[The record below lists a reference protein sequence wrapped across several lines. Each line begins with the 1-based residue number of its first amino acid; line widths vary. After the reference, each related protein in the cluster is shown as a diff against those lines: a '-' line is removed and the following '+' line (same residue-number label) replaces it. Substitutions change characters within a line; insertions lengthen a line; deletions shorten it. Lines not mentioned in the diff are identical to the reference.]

1 MRAVVQRVTKGAVTV
16 NGEVAGAIDQGLVVF
31 LGVGQNDSLED
42 ADYLANKI
50 PSLRIFQ
57 DKEGKLNCSVI
68 EIKGGILVVSQFTLF
83 GDCRH
88 GRRPS
93 FTAAAEAARAQEL
106 YHYFVLVL
114 KEKNVP
120 VATGVFQ
127 ANMQVEIINDGPVT
141 LLLDSKK
148 LF

>member
-16 NGEVAGAIDQGLVVF
+16 NGEVVGAIDQGLVVF
-31 LGVGQNDSLED
+31 LGVGQDDSRED
-42 ADYLANKI
+42 VDYLTSKI
-50 PSLRIFQ
+50 PFLRIFQ
-57 DKEGKLNCSVI
+57 DKEGKLNRSVT

-93 FTAAAEAARAQEL
+93 FTAAAEAAMAQEL
-106 YHYFVLVL
+106 YHYFVLAL
-114 KEKNVP
+114 KEKDIP
-120 VATGVFQ
+120 VATGIFQ